1 MSEGTSP
8 VRALGSILGE
18 RWREL
23 TLLGILLSSL
33 FAMVALMGYAPDD
46 PTWLHPNT
54 GRVTNPCGPLGA
66 LLADLLFQTFGIGAW
81 ATFGVMVTSVLALAG
96 RHVVKPVLAVN
107 LAAIEVS
114 GLGLL
119 HLVLGAEGA
128 YPWGGRIGQSLADG
142 LVAVVGAVGAALAL
156 CGVLLSAITLVANIR
171 WGAVARRVVEYAEDR
186 WPIVRGWLS
195 SGATATAGTTRAG
208 ANLGWSAVRGV
219 AGGGIHHSRSV
230 AQRVIASFRG
240 GEEEVVEE
248 ALDRGLESLDVDP
261 DLFVPSESIATAH
274 SMPLVAEVQWEPTM
288 AGEASDVRSMFTD
301 VAPRNVQDRTSSAV
315 SVVSGP
321 ASSALPEPLSEK
333 TQPGQITDDGTPFS
347 IPEGPE
353 HTALSAA
360 IEGPQTNGVTLT
372 PPPIAREVAPLVE
385 KAPLQAASQAQ
396 PRRVPGQK
404 RELGVGVAEALEQK
418 VVADD
423 GGAVGKM
430 GGWKDFKPPKLSLLD
445 IVPEQKAHFDGD
457 ELRNLATQVED
468 CLGSFKITGEVV
480 NVRVGPVVTIFEYLP
495 DPGMKV
501 SRIAGL
507 SDDLAMRLCV
517 TSVRIVAPIPGKGV
531 VGIEIPSK
539 QRLNIYFRELL
550 ASDTFRKTDYELPV
564 ALGKDV
570 EGKPIISNLV
580 KMPHLLVAGTT
591 GAGKSVGVNGMLMS
605 LLYTL
610 NPEDLR
616 LLLIDP
622 KQLEFKMY
630 DDIPHLLHPVVTD
643 PKKAAAALDWAVRE
657 MEDRYSRLAAWNV
670 RNIIPF
676 NEKVDR
682 EAKNWTVEKARKYA
696 PKDWD
701 ESKPLPGP
709 EKMPFIVIVI
719 DELADLMMVARKEI
733 EVSIARIAQKARACG
748 IHLILATQR
757 PSADVVT
764 GLIKS
769 NMPTRIAFKL
779 KSALDSRVI
788 LDENGAERLLGRG
801 DMLHSPNGGLV
812 ERVHGAFVS
821 DDEVERVCDY
831 LRSQAKPQYIDA
843 VTAEPVGSNEDVEA
857 DRDAL
862 FNDAAEIVVGA
873 GKASTSMIQRHLK
886 IGYNRA
892 ARIVD
897 QLEAAGVIGPADG
910 ARPREVL
917 VSSL

>member
-1 MSEGTSP
+1 VAEEEGSSP
-8 VRALGSILGE
+8 RRGLGARIGE
-18 RWREL
+18 RWREIA
-23 TLLGILLSSL
+23 LLGLFLTSL
-33 FAMVALMGYAPDD
+33 FSLVALMGYAPDD

-54 GRVTNPCGPLGA
+54 GKVTNPCGPLGA
-66 LLADLLFQTFGIGAW
+66 LLADVLLQTFGIGAV

-96 RHVVKPVLAVN
+96 RSVVRPVLAVN
-107 LAAIEVS
+107 LAALGASV
-114 GLGLL
+114 LGLI
-119 HLVLGAEGA
+119 HLALGGEGA
-128 YPWGGRIGQSLADG
+128 YPWGGRVGQSLAEG
-142 LVAVVGAVGAALAL
+142 LVAVVGTVGA
-156 CGVLLSAITLVANIR
+156 TLVLVGVALVAVTIVGNIR
-171 WGAVARRVVEYAEDR
+171 WGAVAGRLVTFAEQR
-186 WPIVRGWLS
+186 WPTVRGWLS
-195 SGATATAGTTRAG
+195 SGASATADGTRAG
-208 ANLGWSAVRGV
+208 AAYGWQATRSAAHGGLGTGRAVL
-219 AGGGIHHSRSV
+219 
-230 AQRVIASFRG
+230 QRIVASFRG
-240 GEEEVVEE
+240 AEDPDV
-248 ALDRGLESLDVDP
+248 GLEPVEPGPLEVDP
-261 DLFVPSESIATAH
+261 DIFVPSDSIATAH
-274 SMPLVAEVQWEPTM
+274 SMPLVAEVQWEPTV
-288 AGEASDVRSMFTD
+288 AGEGSDVRSMFTD
-301 VAPRNVQDRTSSAV
+301 VPPRNVQDRTSSV
-315 SVVSGP
+315 GSVVSG
-321 ASSALPEPLSEK
+321 AGSSAVPEPLADQ
-333 TQPGQITDDGTPFS
+333 TQPGQITADDGTPFS
-347 IPEGPE
+347 IPEGPD
-353 HTALSAA
+353 HTALSAPVD
-360 IEGPQTNGVTLT
+360 GPQTNGVTLT
-372 PPPIAREVAPLVE
+372 PPPMERVGAG
-385 KAPLQAASQAQ
+385 
-396 PRRVPGQK
+396 PRRSTRSGK
-404 RELGVGVAEALEQK
+404 RELGIGVAEALERQ
-418 VVADD
+418 AAPDD
-423 GGAVGKM
+423 GGSVGRSR
-430 GGWKDFKPPKLSLLD
+430 GWDDFKPPKLSLLD
-445 IVPEQKAHFDGD
+445 IVPEQRAHFDGD
-457 ELRNLATQVED
+457 ELRELAEQVEST
-468 CLGSFKITGEVV
+468 LASFKITGEVT

-495 DPGMKV
+495 DAGIKV

-507 SDDLAMRLCV
+507 SDDLAMSLCA

-531 VGIEIPSK
+531 VGIEIPSP
-539 QRLNIYFRELL
+539 QRLNIYFREML
-550 ASDTFRKTDYELPV
+550 ASDTFRKTKYELPV

-570 EGKPIISNLV
+570 EGNPIISNLV

-657 MEDRYSRLAAWNV
+657 MEDRYARLAAWNV

-676 NEKVDR
+676 NEKVER
-682 EAKNWTVEKARKYA
+682 EAKNWTQEKARKYA
-696 PKDWD
+696 PKGWD

-733 EVSIARIAQKARACG
+733 ETSIARIAQKARACG

-821 DDEVERVCDY
+821 DEEVERVCDY
-831 LRSQAKPQYIDA
+831 LREQAKPQYIDA
-843 VTAEPVGSNEDVEA
+843 VTAEAVEKEDNEA
-857 DRDAL
+857 DRDPL
-862 FNDAAEIVVGA
+862 FMDAAEVVIGA
-873 GKASTSMIQRHLK
+873 GKASTSMVQRHLK

-892 ARIVD
+892 ARIID
-897 QLEAAGVIGPADG
+897 QLEAAGFIGPADG

-917 VSSL
+917 VSSVP